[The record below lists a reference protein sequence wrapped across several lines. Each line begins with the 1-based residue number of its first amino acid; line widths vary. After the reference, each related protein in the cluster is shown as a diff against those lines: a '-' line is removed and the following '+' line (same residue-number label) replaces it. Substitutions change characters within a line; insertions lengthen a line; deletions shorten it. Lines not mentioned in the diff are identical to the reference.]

1 MMAIEDIKPTTKYME
16 QGDGPKGDWKK
27 LIAALA
33 ISAAI
38 VTAIA
43 FTCIKLFL
51 SMDIQEKTY
60 SEIIAEISIADERLW
75 LADEA
80 NRETLNNTFFIDADG
95 SAQTIQEG
103 NGELLL
109 KLSSPSFPTLIS
121 FRYEDGFLVAYQG
134 RKRILL
140 SFSDDMQAFAL
151 LIDET
156 MIIFE
161 NSY

>member
-1 MMAIEDIKPTTKYME
+1 MTQKRF
-16 QGDGPKGDWKK
+16 W
-27 LIAALA
+27 L
-33 ISAAI
+33 
-38 VTAIA
+38 
-43 FTCIKLFL
+43 
-51 SMDIQEKTY
+51 
-60 SEIIAEISIADERLW
+60 ADEAKRFW

-109 KLSSPSFPTLIS
+109 KLSSPSSPTLIS

-134 RKRILL
+134 RNRIL

-156 MIIFE
+156 MLIFE
-161 NSY
+161 NCY

>member
-1 MMAIEDIKPTTKYME
+1 MKNEKKYME
-16 QGDGPKGDWKK
+16 QGDGPKGDWRK
-27 LIAALA
+27 LIIALA

-38 VTAIA
+38 VTTIA

-60 SEIIAEISIADERLW
+60 SEIIAEISIADERQW
-75 LADEA
+75 LADET

-134 RKRILL
+134 RRRILL

-161 NSY
+161 NCY

>member
-1 MMAIEDIKPTTKYME
+1 MAIEDIKPTKKYME
-16 QGDGPKGDWKK
+16 QGDGHKGDWKK
-27 LIAALA
+27 LIVALA
-33 ISAAI
+33 LSAAI
-38 VTAIA
+38 VATIA

-60 SEIIAEISIADERLW
+60 SDIIAEISIADERYW
-75 LADEA
+75 LADET
-80 NRETLNNTFFIDADG
+80 NREILSNTFFIDADG
-95 SAQTIQEG
+95 SALTIQEG

-121 FRYEDGFLVAYQG
+121 FRYEDGFLAAYQG

-151 LIDET
+151 LIDEI
-156 MIIFE
+156 MNIFE
-161 NSY
+161 TSY

>member
-1 MMAIEDIKPTTKYME
+1 MAIEDIKPTKKYME
-16 QGDGPKGDWKK
+16 QGDGHKGDWKK
-27 LIAALA
+27 LIVALA
-33 ISAAI
+33 LSAAI
-38 VTAIA
+38 VATIA

-60 SEIIAEISIADERLW
+60 SEIIAEISIADERYW
-75 LADEA
+75 LADET
-80 NRETLNNTFFIDADG
+80 NREILSNTFFIDADG
-95 SAQTIQEG
+95 SALTIQEC

-121 FRYEDGFLVAYQG
+121 FRYEDGFLAAYQG

-161 NSY
+161 SSY

>member
-1 MMAIEDIKPTTKYME
+1 MTQKR
-16 QGDGPKGDWKK
+16 
-27 LIAALA
+27 
-33 ISAAI
+33 
-38 VTAIA
+38 
-43 FTCIKLFL
+43 F
-51 SMDIQEKTY
+51 
-60 SEIIAEISIADERLW
+60 W
-75 LADEA
+75 LTDEA

-109 KLSSPSFPTLIS
+109 KLSFPSFPTLIS

-134 RKRILL
+134 RNRIL

-156 MIIFE
+156 MLIFE
-161 NSY
+161 NCY